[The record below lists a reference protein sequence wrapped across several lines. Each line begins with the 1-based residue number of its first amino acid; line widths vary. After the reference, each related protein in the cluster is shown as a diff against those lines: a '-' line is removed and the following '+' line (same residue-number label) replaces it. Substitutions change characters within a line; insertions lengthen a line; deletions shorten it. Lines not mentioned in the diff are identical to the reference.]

1 MKWLCQVVRSIKLS
15 LVSSLLYCDTSAGS
29 LHARKIERHLIPVS
43 SSYTKFGVIS
53 WSFEWARADLT
64 TEIRLRRIMPTS
76 LTDRGRVA
84 CLANSPSP
92 RGFYKRMGFD
102 QAEHDLCYARDHGAW
117 SRLSSPGFPLHDRGP
132 RRIKKIRKISGMY
145 FNLFWNELWG
155 WSSFLRKKIPIFS
168 NLAERARKNGNRASQ
183 FFAKWFGIF
192 KI

>member
-29 LHARKIERHLIPVS
+29 LHAKKIERHLIPVS

-76 LTDRGRVA
+76 LTDRRRVA

-92 RGFYKRMGFD
+92 RGFYKRMGLD
-102 QAEHDLCYARDHGAW
+102 QAEHDILMHVTTAHDRAW
-117 SRLSSPGFPLHDRGP
+117 AQPGFPLRDREVP
-132 RRIKKIRKISGMY
+132 RESKKIGKISGMY
-145 FNLFWNELWG
+145 FYLF
-155 WSSFLRKKIPIFS
+155 
-168 NLAERARKNGNRASQ
+168 
-183 FFAKWFGIF
+183 
-192 KI
+192 